1 MCEEPFV
8 THCAHAFMLA
18 NRTRNWWWHTPVIL
32 TTDSIG
38 RTSTLAATVSPFLPH
53 SLTPPPTQSTRA
65 TATTQQSP
73 TAQTQQTHARRPL
86 LASTLTRL
94 SAAFAASPRACAS
107 QEEVLCLHS
116 SHVVEVV
123 DIARATVVA
132 VVDLRSCCSL
142 YYGLVPTLQCQTGST
157 NAHTHTHTHTHAHT
171 RTHTHM

>member
-1 MCEEPFV
+1 MAHTRDIDNRLDWSDIHFGRDCES
-8 THCAHAFMLA
+8 L
-18 NRTRNWWWHTPVIL
+18 
-32 TTDSIG
+32 S
-38 RTSTLAATVSPFLPH
+38 SPLVYP
-53 SLTPPPTQSTRA
+53 PPPTQSTRA